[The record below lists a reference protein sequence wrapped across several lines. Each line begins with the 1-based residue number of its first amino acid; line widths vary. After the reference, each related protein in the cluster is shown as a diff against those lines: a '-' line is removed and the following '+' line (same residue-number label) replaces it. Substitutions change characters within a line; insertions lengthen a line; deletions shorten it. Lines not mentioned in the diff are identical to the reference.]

1 LEHDHVTQIYV
12 VLDGDVSL
20 RYGPVGA
27 LSKAVEEVLTALRRW
42 I

>member
-1 LEHDHVTQIYV
+1 LKLDRVLQIYV
-12 VLDGDVSL
+12 ALTATPPTDD
-20 RYGPVGA
+20 PVGA